1 MRALGS
7 SPNRAMR
14 PHRYKLSAPVSAV
27 RLEEQPGSS
36 LRRPTST
43 LVEIPPNVIIE
54 LEGNVAPSGLVSV
67 RWAGEIFSIFYEDLE
82 GRSQIVDNAV
92 RR

>member
-1 MRALGS
+1 
-7 SPNRAMR
+7 MR
-14 PHRYKLSAPVSAV
+14 PSLSRRRYKLSSPVKAV

-43 LVEIPPNVIIE
+43 LIEIPPDVIIE
-54 LEGNVAPSGLVSV
+54 LEGVVAPSGLVSV
-67 RWAGEIFSIFYEDLE
+67 RWAGEVFSIFYEDLE
-82 GRSQIVDNAV
+82 GRSEIVENAA